1 MIFHKSYSFWSMT
14 ASLLGAASL
23 GLSYVIAPDIPQGF
37 TLFVINVLL
46 ISAAVFILAGVLSS
60 IAAIVN
66 KEPEKKKYIGILI
79 PFTVILY
86 IVLVPIVMG
95 LLFGIN
101 DNP

>member
-1 MIFHKSYSFWSMT
+1 MIFHKSYSYWSMVT
-14 ASLLGAASL
+14 NVFGAFSL
-23 GLSYVIAPDIPQGF
+23 GLTYVIAPGIPQGF
-37 TLFVINVLL
+37 TLFAVNVLV
-46 ISAAVFILAGVLSS
+46 ISAAVFILLGAVSS

-66 KEPEKKKYIGILI
+66 KEPGKKKYIGIFVPSTI
-79 PFTVILY
+79 ILY